1 MMGSDQDK
9 LKRYEK
15 GIESLE
21 QLLASSGK
29 GLSISDTSGRTI
41 EFKAGT
47 EEYRGVL
54 SGIRIALAAMNM
66 ENDDE

>member
-47 EEYRGVL
+47 
-54 SGIRIALAAMNM
+54 
-66 ENDDE
+66 